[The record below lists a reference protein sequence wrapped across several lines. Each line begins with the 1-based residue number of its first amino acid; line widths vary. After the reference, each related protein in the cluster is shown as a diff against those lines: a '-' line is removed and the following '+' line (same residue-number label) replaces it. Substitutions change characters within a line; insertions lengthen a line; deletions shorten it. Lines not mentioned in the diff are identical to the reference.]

1 MAIED
6 SFEEELDKLFS
17 KDKFGSDSKA
27 DVENLEKLLAV
38 DKEHIDLNMTNEYLE
53 KLLSVEKYK
62 DSSEN

>member
-1 MAIED
+1 MAIAD
-6 SFEEELDKLFS
+6 SFGEELDKLFS